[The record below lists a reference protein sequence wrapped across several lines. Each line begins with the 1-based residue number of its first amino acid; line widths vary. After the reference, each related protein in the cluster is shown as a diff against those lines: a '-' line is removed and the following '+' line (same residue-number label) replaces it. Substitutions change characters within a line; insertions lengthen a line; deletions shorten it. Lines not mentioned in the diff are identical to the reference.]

1 MNVKIDTQAPSPL
14 AIDFTKGPR
23 LRVYLIGVAGSGMSG
38 IAGLLLELGHT
49 VSGSDRVTTLETER
63 LERLGLQFYLEQ
75 RAEHVREADL
85 VIYSSAVKPDNPA
98 YAEAARLAKPLIRRA
113 DALACIMAA
122 KKGVVVAGTH
132 GKTTTSSMVAH
143 VLRIA
148 GLRPSHY
155 VGAEIPILG
164 KNAHWDSE
172 GELFVAEGDES
183 DGTLRNYSATHAII
197 LNIEEE
203 HLDYYKDLQEIEAV
217 FRELSAN
224 VSGHLFYCADDPVA
238 ARLFSHDPR
247 AISFGLGEN
256 ASYYPTNICIDN
268 LVSRFDV
275 VCRGSALGAIKLGVP
290 GAHNISNAMAAVA
303 IASELGV
310 PIAKIAEALD
320 SFRGA
325 KRRIEIKYHDPAA
338 KILIVDDY
346 GHHPTE
352 IRATL
357 RTIRPAGQRV
367 RVIFQPH
374 RFSRTLAL
382 KDSFATAFDDADEVL
397 VSSIYPASEKPIE
410 GVTGALLSEAITA
423 TGHPSA
429 SYEPLAFHARLRVG
443 ATLMP
448 GDVVL
453 TLGAGDIHEQGA
465 ALARDL
471 HTLQELR
478 EHAPRSTLRLYEP
491 IGCYTTFKAGGRAQF
506 YAEPAGTS
514 DLAALIIQ
522 CVRLNLPLF
531 VLGRG
536 SNLLVRDGGI
546 AGLIVRLVHGEFSR
560 LDCRGDL
567 IEAGAGVRFKQVAAA
582 AKAAGLG
589 GFEWMDGIPGSV
601 GGGLRMNAG
610 AMGTATF
617 DQVVS
622 VRTMDRNGRIH
633 EREPGDLG
641 VAYRH
646 TAGLETEIALSAVF
660 RGVPADAKSIQNRM
674 EESFIKRKTTQPIG
688 ASAGCIFKN
697 PPGDAAGRLIDISGL
712 KNKSVGAARV
722 SDVHA
727 NFIVNDGGATAGD
740 ILALIEEVRR
750 VVRDTQN
757 VELRT
762 EVQIAG
768 TDSPAF

>member
-1 MNVKIDTQAPSPL
+1 MKREPEPPAPSKL
-14 AIDFTKGPR
+14 TCDLTTGPG
-23 LRVYLIGVAGSGMSG
+23 LRIYLIGVAGSGMSG
-38 IAGLLLELGHT
+38 IAGLLLDLGHS

-75 RAEHVREADL
+75 RAEHVRGADL

-98 YAEAARLAKPLIRRA
+98 YAEAVRLAKPLIRRA
-113 DALACIMAA
+113 DALAAIMAG
-122 KKGVVVAGTH
+122 KKGIVVAGTH

-143 VLRIA
+143 VLRVA

-164 KNAHWDSE
+164 TNAHWDPE
-172 GELFVAEGDES
+172 GEHFVAEGDES
-183 DGTLRNYSATHAII
+183 DGTLRNYSPEHAII

-203 HLDYYKDLQEIEAV
+203 HLDYYKDLGEIEAV
-217 FRELSAN
+217 FRQLAAKVGS
-224 VSGHLFYCADDPVA
+224 HIFYCSDDPVA
-238 ARLFSHDPR
+238 TRLFGDDPR
-247 AISFGLGEN
+247 AVSFGLGDN
-256 ASYYPTNICIDN
+256 ACYHPANIRIDH

-275 VCRGSALGAIKLGVP
+275 TRRGCQLGTLKLGVP

-310 PIAKIAEALD
+310 PIEKIAVALD
-320 SFRGA
+320 TFRGA
-325 KRRIEIKYHDPAA
+325 KRRIEIKYDDPAA
-338 KILIVDDY
+338 NIRIVDDY

-357 RTIRPAGQRV
+357 GTVRPAGQRV

-374 RFSRTLAL
+374 RFSRTRAL
-382 KDSFATAFDDADEVL
+382 KESFATAFDDADEVI
-397 VSSIYPASEKPIE
+397 VTQIYPAGEKPIE
-410 GVTGALLSEAITA
+410 GVTGALLSEAISA
-423 TGHPSA
+423 AGHPCA
-429 SYEPLAFHARLRVG
+429 CHEPLPFHARLRVG
-443 ATLMP
+443 ASLRP
-448 GDVVL
+448 GDLVL

-471 HTLQELR
+471 RTLAELR
-478 EHAPRSTLRLYEP
+478 EHAPRAILRLYEP
-491 IGCYTTFKAGGRAQF
+491 VGASTTFKAGGCAQF

-514 DLAALIIQ
+514 DLAALLIQ
-522 CVRLNLPLF
+522 ASRLNLPVF
-531 VLGRG
+531 VFGRG

-546 AGLIVRLVHGEFSR
+546 AGLVVRLVHSEFSR
-560 LDCRGDL
+560 LEHRGDV
-567 IEAGAGVRFKQVAAA
+567 IEAGAGVRFKQIAAT

-633 EREPGDLG
+633 ERQPEELG

-646 TAGLETEIALSAVF
+646 AAGLENEIALSAVF
-660 RGVPADAKSIQNRM
+660 RGVPADAQSIQARLD
-674 EESFIKRKTTQPIG
+674 ESFTKRKTTQPIG

-697 PPGDAAGRLIDISGL
+697 PPGDAAGRLIDVSGL
-712 KNKSVGAARV
+712 KNKRVGAARV

-727 NFIVNDGGATAGD
+727 NFIVNDGGATASD
-740 ILALIEEVRR
+740 ILALIEEVRG
-750 VVRDTQN
+750 VVRDLQN

-768 TDSPAF
+768 TDTPAF